1 MSSPPSRP
9 LERCAHLEVERTR
22 TPRDIALV
30 EALVVHERRGKTE
43 RPDTRG
49 VVSVLTLWR
58 GKLRCRKVKEHFVIG
73 TSSRVTRGAWRGP
86 AHTYTQL

>member
-43 RPDTRG
+43 T
-49 VVSVLTLWR
+49 
-58 GKLRCRKVKEHFVIG
+58 
-73 TSSRVTRGAWRGP
+73 
-86 AHTYTQL
+86 

>member
-49 VVSVLTLWR
+49 VVSVLTLW
-58 GKLRCRKVKEHFVIG
+58 GKVVEVKEHFVFVIG